1 MSPVLCAVLL
11 GALWRNTL
19 GITPRLEGGLEWL
32 ATFVLRVGIAL
43 VGLRLTFTTV
53 GTVGL
58 YALPV
63 VVVCMTTALLCAR
76 SVARRFGLSL
86 TLGRLIAIG
95 TAVCGCTAVMAVGPL
110 INARKE
116 EMGYAVGC
124 VVLFGLLAM
133 LIYPWVA
140 HAWLGGT
147 PMAAG
152 IFLGTAIHDTSQVI
166 GAGLIYSQQFD
177 SPLAL
182 AAATTAKLLRNLS
195 MVVLI
200 PWFAFQAATATGQ
213 TARAKFP
220 GLSMYRL
227 VPAFVWY
234 FLGFVAV
241 RTVGDMGLLNGPGA
255 ELFNSF
261 VATGAGVSEFC
272 LVAGMAAVGLGIRF
286 ESFGGIGWR
295 PLAAALIVA
304 VAIGAVSFAMTL
316 SAVRLTA

>member
-1 MSPVLCAVLL
+1 MSPVLCAVLI

-19 GITPRLEGGLEWL
+19 GVTTRLESGLEWV
-32 ATFVLRVGIAL
+32 ATFVLRAGIAL
-43 VGLRLTFTTV
+43 VGLRLTFMTV

-63 VVVCMTTALLCAR
+63 VIVCMTTALLSAR
-76 SVARRFGLSL
+76 AVARRFGLSL
-86 TLGRLIAIG
+86 TLGRLIAVG
-95 TAVCGCTAVMAVGPL
+95 TAVCGCTAVMAVGPV

-124 VVLFGLLAM
+124 VVFFGLLAM
-133 LIYPWVA
+133 LIYPWIA

-200 PWFAFQAATATGQ
+200 PWFAFQAAAVPGQ
-213 TARAKFP
+213 AARARYP
-220 GLSMYRL
+220 GLSMHRL
-227 VPAFVWY
+227 VPTFVWY

-241 RTVGDMGLLNGPGA
+241 RTIGDMSLLNGPGA
-255 ELFNSF
+255 ELFSSF
-261 VATGAGVSEFC
+261 VATGTKISEFC

-286 ESFGGIGWR
+286 ESFSGIGWR
-295 PLAAALIVA
+295 PMGAALIVA
-304 VAIGAVSFAMTL
+304 LSIGAVSFAMTL
-316 SAVRLTA
+316 SFVRLIA